1 MGYTGRRS
9 MLRYYIQPKRNMRP
23 PKRTIRFETQ
33 PDTRPSTTGAKLRG
47 PGNGA
52 KLTLWLIR
60 WGSPAASMSSLHQ
73 NGMLSTDESPNDFGK
88 NH

>member
-33 PDTRPSTTGAKLRG
+33 PGYPPQHDRGEVEGAGQRSKV
-47 PGNGA
+47 NFVVN
-52 KLTLWLIR
+52 TLGFSSR
-60 WGSPAASMSSLHQ
+60 FHVFAAPKRDAEHISIKS
-73 NGMLSTDESPNDFGK
+73 E
-88 NH
+88 

>member
-33 PDTRPSTTGAKLRG
+33 PGYPPQHDRG
-47 PGNGA
+47 EVEGGRA
-52 KLTLWLIR
+52 TEQ
-60 WGSPAASMSSLHQ
+60 S
-73 NGMLSTDESPNDFGK
+73 
-88 NH
+88 